1 MNNFSNQIKKL
12 RASQNLT
19 QEQMAQKLN
28 ISRQAVSNWENDRNL
43 PDIEMLISISKTFNI
58 SLDDLILGENEMNNM
73 TQKLIDDTNENKRAK
88 LNLISV
94 SVTGILLLFGFGL
107 LILRSMIGDK
117 INPDGTLEEPFF
129 LVIFAF
135 AFFTLGFTASLIS
148 FFINVVKFSKN
159 KNSKTLKNNILL
171 SMSPIFGI
179 LGLVFTLIEANSDL
193 HTLPLGIVCFVVAVA
208 LIVYL
213 LINRKKQ

>member
-88 LNLISV
+88 LNLISI

-107 LILRSMIGDK
+107 LILRSMLGDK